1 MQSKTLSYLLL
12 LLAAAFGLL
21 LQGSFN
27 SGCAASEDEVVATVN
42 GVHITK
48 SQLDWA
54 IMEYKNKSK
63 KIKVT
68 PNDKLELLKG
78 LIRRN
83 LILQQPAAEELRKDQ
98 TIVRQIK
105 EMENQLVIAAYLD
118 RQVGRHSTVKD
129 EEMKEYYKKNL
140 NKFATP
146 PKVRASHILLR
157 NKEEALLVMDKLR
170 AGQEFGQLAKQY
182 SIDLPMALK
191 GGSMGIIAKG
201 KTLPDL
207 EKALFLLKEG
217 QFSDIVETKFG
228 YHILTVDEIMTD
240 KYQSYDEAK
249 GQIRKIL
256 MLQKEGKAFE
266 EMVAKLEKNADIKIL
281 DVQLLK
287 AVVEQPPSNPPLSK
301 ADIQ

>member
-1 MQSKTLSYLLL
+1 MQSKTLSYLIL

-27 SGCAASEDEVVATVN
+27 SGFAASEDEVVATVN

-105 EMENQLVIAAYLD
+105 EMENQLVIAAFLD
-118 RQVGRHSTVKD
+118 RQVGRHSTVNDK
-129 EEMKEYYKKNL
+129 EMKDYYRINL

-157 NKEEALLVMDKLR
+157 SKEEALLVMDKLR

-182 SIDLPMALK
+182 SIDLPMALE

-281 DVQLLK
+281 DDQLLK